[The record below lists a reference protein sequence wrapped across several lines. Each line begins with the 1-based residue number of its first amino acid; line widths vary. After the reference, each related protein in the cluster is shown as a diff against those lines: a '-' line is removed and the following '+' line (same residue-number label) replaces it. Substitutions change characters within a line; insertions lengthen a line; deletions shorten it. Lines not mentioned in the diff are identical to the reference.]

1 MTPAHGAPAP
11 RIFLIRHGETAWSKS
26 GQHTGLTDMPL
37 TPAGETAALGLRDR
51 LAAIEFARV
60 FTSPLQRARRTCE
73 LAGLGGHAVIE
84 PDLVE
89 WDYGPYEGLTS
100 AEIRQR
106 QPDWDLFNTGIP
118 NVDCNCGHV
127 PGQGETPAVVA
138 ARAKRFLDK
147 AAALEGDTAV
157 FSSGHFIRVLA
168 ATWLNLPP
176 TNAKCF
182 YTATASVGTLGY
194 EHGRADRVILLWN
207 DVRP

>member
-1 MTPAHGAPAP
+1 MSTAP

-26 GQHTGLTDMPL
+26 GQHTGLTDIPL
-37 TPAGETAALGLRDR
+37 TAAGEAAAIRLRDR
-51 LAAIEFARV
+51 LAAIAFARV
-60 FTSPLQRARRTCE
+60 FVSPLQRARRTCE
-73 LAGLGGHAVIE
+73 LAGLGERAVID

-118 NVDCNCGHV
+118 TVDCSAGHV
-127 PGQGETPAVVA
+127 PGKGETPAIVA
-138 ARAKRFLDK
+138 ARAKRFLEK

-157 FSSGHFIRVLA
+157 FSSGHFIRMLA
-168 ATWLNLPP
+168 ATWLGLSPAD
-176 TNAKCF
+176 AKFF
-182 YTATASVGTLGY
+182 YTATASVSTLGY

-207 DVRP
+207 DVRG